1 MQRRREISEHL
12 QQNFYSDHRYT
23 KEESADTSALFNTNL
38 ATFLRIKD
46 MITSPKANDCMF

>member
-1 MQRRREISEHL
+1 MQRRQEISEHL

-23 KEESADTSALFNTNL
+23 KESADTSVLFNTNL